1 MATNDQ
7 DLPDK
12 NSNKTN
18 ARPRA
23 PWKKPAKTGPD
34 PSANEVEVL
43 ISEADQH
50 RIQQRREQES
60 QEESKRVAELE
71 ENYAEYNNYMRMI
84 GKMLGID
91 ESDMASDPQGP
102 DHPAE
107 KR

>member
-1 MATNDQ
+1 M
-7 DLPDK
+7 
-12 NSNKTN
+12 
-18 ARPRA
+18 
-23 PWKKPAKTGPD
+23 
-34 PSANEVEVL
+34 EVL

-50 RIQQRREQES
+50 RIQRRREQET
-60 QEESKRVAELE
+60 QEESKRAAELE

-91 ESDMASDPQGP
+91 EADMDAGPGGSDHPV